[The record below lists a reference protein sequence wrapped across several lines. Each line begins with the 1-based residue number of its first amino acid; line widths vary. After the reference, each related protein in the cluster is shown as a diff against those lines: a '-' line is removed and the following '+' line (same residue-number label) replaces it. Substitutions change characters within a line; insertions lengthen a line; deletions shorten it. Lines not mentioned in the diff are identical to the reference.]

1 MRIKRI
7 YPKSKTILPQ
17 PPIHVKLYFDPD
29 EMEQIRK
36 QFLLDEGDSVTI
48 TGIANREFNVVINST
63 KIRGMRNE

>member
-1 MRIKRI
+1 MKIKYI

-36 QFLLDEGDSVTI
+36 QFLLDKEYNNPNKTVRFVGGTD
-48 TGIANREFNVVINST
+48 GKEH
-63 KIRGMRNE
+63 

>member
-7 YPKSKTILPQ
+7 YPKSKTILPK

-36 QFLLDEGDSVTI
+36 QFLLDEEHNNPNKTFRFHG
-48 TGIANREFNVVINST
+48 GQE
-63 KIRGMRNE
+63 NECG

>member
-7 YPKSKTILPQ
+7 YPKSKTILPK

-36 QFLLDEGDSVTI
+36 QFLLDEEHNNPNKTFRFHG
-48 TGIANREFNVVINST
+48 GIE
-63 KIRGMRNE
+63 NEC